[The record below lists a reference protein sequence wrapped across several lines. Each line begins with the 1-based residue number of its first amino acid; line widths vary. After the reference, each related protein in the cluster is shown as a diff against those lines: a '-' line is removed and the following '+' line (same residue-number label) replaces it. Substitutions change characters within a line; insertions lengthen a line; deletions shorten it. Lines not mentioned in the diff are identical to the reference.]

1 MFGAE
6 ILETREK
13 IRPRMKNMY
22 VDVMYILVKFRRYIF
37 GLFLEV
43 KSVSEKNIFYPD
55 AVGIR
60 VVNLRAGLKSSL

>member
-13 IRPRMKNMY
+13 IRPRMKNIY
-22 VDVMYILVKFRRYIF
+22 VVVMYILVKFRRYIF